1 MNGFFCLLLINETT
15 ESYYIVQLHED
26 TVTRCHLRTRK
37 WPSLG
42 RESASVL
49 ILDFLASRSIRN
61 QLLRFISQPVCGL
74 AFHCSTLIERVGE
87 GAAGCTQKGMLEMLE
102 TRTGPVRMQS
112 WKWME
117 SFQRIYT
124 RTDWV

>member
-1 MNGFFCLLLINETT
+1 MNVFVFFLLLINETT
-15 ESYYIVQLHED
+15 ESYYIFQLHED

-37 WPSLG
+37 RPSLG

-74 AFHCSTLIERVGE
+74 AFHRSTLIERVGE
-87 GAAGCTQKGMLEMLE
+87 GAAGCTQKGMLE
-102 TRTGPVRMQS
+102 TRKGPVRTQS